1 MSALSEGR
9 CLISNGPSIDLEVRG
24 DGSSAGPGAS
34 LPGGDLEVRLRL
46 ASTPE
51 FGPLTSLRL
60 YRGIVGAPREDLL
73 VDLLLGSGR
82 YEFRWRHK
90 LHQTG
95 PGYLRAEVQSRLP
108 VGNVFGNRRGL
119 ALTNPVWIEGSG

>member
-1 MSALSEGR
+1 M
-9 CLISNGPSIDLEVRG
+9 
-24 DGSSAGPGAS
+24 
-34 LPGGDLEVRLRL
+34 RLRL

-60 YRGIVGAPREDLL
+60 YRGIIGAPREDLL

-90 LHQTG
+90 LHQTQ
-95 PGYLRAEVQSRLP
+95 PGYLRAVVQCGRANGNDSRDH
-108 VGNVFGNRRGL
+108 RGL
-119 ALTNPVWIEGSG
+119 ALTDPRWSDGPG